1 MLLSNSSARPIGGYF
16 ELELPKSGKFP
27 YPSALKY
34 QSARAAFL
42 ALLYARK
49 PKRVWLPKYICDAM
63 LAPLQMAKIECVW
76 YELDSKLAVSGEVQL
91 AVDDLLVY
99 VNYFGLHN
107 KNVGSLLKR
116 FLPKQ
121 IVLDYSQSFFEPPAE
136 AALATLYS
144 PRKFF
149 GIPDGGLLASKL
161 AELPVPEQDV
171 ESLGRSAH
179 LLKRLVSSPEDGYTE
194 YQHAEK
200 TLSDCEPKRMS
211 KLTERILGA
220 IDFDWVRNARRENF
234 TYLHRELGG
243 INPFEIDV
251 SEAVAPLCYPFMTN
265 DPTLRQRMLANRIF
279 VPTYWSDALA
289 RAEDEWANR
298 MVKNLLPLP
307 IDQRYDREDMKRIV
321 SIIQERNI

>member
-1 MLLSNSSARPIGGYF
+1 MSESSARPIGGYF

-27 YPSALKY
+27 YPDAFKY

-42 ALLYARK
+42 ALLRARK

-63 LAPLQMAKIECVW
+63 LMPLQTAKIECIW

-91 AVDDLLVY
+91 GAGDLLVY

-107 KNVGSLLKR
+107 KNVGDLLKR
-116 FLPKQ
+116 FPPQQ

-149 GIPDGGLLASKL
+149 GVPDGGLLVSKL
-161 AELPVPEQDV
+161 AGTPISKQDAG
-171 ESLGRSAH
+171 SLGRSAH
-179 LLKRLVSSPEDGYTE
+179 LLKRLAGSPEDGYAD
-194 YQHAEK
+194 YQHAEEG
-200 TLSDCEPKRMS
+200 LSDSEPKRMS

-220 IDFDWVRNARRENF
+220 VDFDGARNARHENF
-234 TYLHRELGG
+234 MYLHRELGS

-251 SEAVAPLCYPFMTN
+251 AAAAAPLCYPFMTN
-265 DPTLRQRMLANRIF
+265 DPTLRQRMIANRIF
-279 VPTYWSDALA
+279 VPTYWADALA
-289 RAEDEWANR
+289 RVGDKWANR

-307 IDQRYDREDMKRIV
+307 VDQRYDRKDMQRIV
-321 SIIQERNI
+321 AIIQERNI